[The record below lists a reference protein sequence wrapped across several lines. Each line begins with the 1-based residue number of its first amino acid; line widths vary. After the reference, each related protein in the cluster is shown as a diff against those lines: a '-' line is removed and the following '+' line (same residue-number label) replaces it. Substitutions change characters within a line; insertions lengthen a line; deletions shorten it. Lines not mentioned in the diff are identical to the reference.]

1 MVVFVHIASV
11 WVPFTSESKEAIAAY
26 PEIEQELRLAL
37 QEVGRKLAVRIK
49 RGRRLQGELER
60 RTKIE
65 TYLPHVGLALQE
77 ILQLADAERD
87 ETIARLDR
95 TLHRTRSRK

>member
-1 MVVFVHIASV
+1 MILFVHVASV

-49 RGRRLQGELER
+49 RGQRLAGELER
-60 RTKIE
+60 RTRIE
-65 TYLPHVGLALQE
+65 SYLPHVGLALQE
-77 ILQLADAERD
+77 ILQLPDAERD
-87 ETIARLDR
+87 RTIERLDE
-95 TLHRTRSRK
+95 TLHRTRHHP